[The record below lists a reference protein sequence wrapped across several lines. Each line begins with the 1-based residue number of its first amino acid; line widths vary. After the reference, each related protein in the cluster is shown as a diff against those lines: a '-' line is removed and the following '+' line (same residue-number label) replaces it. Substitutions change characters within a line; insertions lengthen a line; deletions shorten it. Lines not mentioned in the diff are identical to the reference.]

1 MISKFMA
8 DQNIFCPTL
17 KLFTVFF
24 NYMMLNSR
32 ETRSFY
38 YFDSD
43 RTEVMLKA
51 ESAQQKVTGS

>member
-1 MISKFMA
+1 MLSKFMA
-8 DQNIFCPTL
+8 DQNIFCPPL

-24 NYMMLNSR
+24 YYMMLTSR
-32 ETRSFY
+32 ETRSFF

-43 RTEVMLKA
+43 RSEVMLKA